1 MSINKKIKKKDESSL
16 YLKLDN
22 GKTIKIQSIENYY
35 DPEDEKYNKVYND
48 YAKISSDIPKA

>member
-16 YLKLDN
+16 YLKLEN
-22 GKTIKIQSIENYY
+22 GKTIKILSIENYY
-35 DPEDEKYNKVYND
+35 DPEDKKYNKVYND

>member
-1 MSINKKIKKKDESSL
+1 MSINKKIKKKDESSF

-22 GKTIKIQSIENYY
+22 GKKIKIQSIENYF
-35 DPEDEKYNKVYND
+35 DPEDEKYNKVFDD

>member
-16 YLKLDN
+16 YLKLEN
-22 GKTIKIQSIENYY
+22 GKTIKILSIENYY

>member
-16 YLKLDN
+16 YLKLEN
-22 GKTIKIQSIENYY
+22 GKTIKILSIENYL

>member
-16 YLKLDN
+16 YLKLEN
-22 GKTIKIQSIENYY
+22 GKTIKILSIENYY

-48 YAKISSDIPKA
+48 YAKISADIPKA

>member
-16 YLKLDN
+16 YLKLEN
-22 GKTIKIQSIENYY
+22 GKTIKILSIENYY

-48 YAKISSDIPKA
+48 YAKISSDMPKA

>member
-16 YLKLDN
+16 YLELDD
-22 GKTIKIQSIENYY
+22 GKKIKIRSIENYI
-35 DPEDEKYNKVYND
+35 DPEDEKYNKVFND

>member
-1 MSINKKIKKKDESSL
+1 MSINKRIKKKDESSF

-22 GKTIKIQSIENYY
+22 GKTIKIQSIENYL

-48 YAKISSDIPKA
+48 YAKISSDMPKA

>member
-22 GKTIKIQSIENYY
+22 GKTIKIQSIENYLE
-35 DPEDEKYNKVYND
+35 PEDEKYNKVFDD
-48 YAKISSDIPKA
+48 YAKISDIPKA